1 MSNQIIYVIRDKEK
15 QNLNMGD
22 KGDDEAFD

>member
-1 MSNQIIYVIRDKEK
+1 MSNQIIYVIRYKEK
-15 QNLNMGD
+15 QNLNMRD

>member
-1 MSNQIIYVIRDKEK
+1 MSNQIIYVIRDKKK